1 MAVQPLGQ
9 LPAGSPV
16 VVDANIFVYSAN
28 ATSNECAEL
37 LERCARREVR
47 GVTTFEALAE
57 VSHRLMLEDALA
69 SGVIQRGNASNLRRL
84 RKSIPN
90 LRGFWPSVEKIFS
103 MNLMILELDELRFRR
118 AQVMRERHGLLTNDS
133 LILAAA
139 DSYGITCLATRD
151 DDFDDVPWLTVY
163 KPGDIP

>member
-1 MAVQPLGQ
+1 M
-9 LPAGSPV
+9 
-16 VVDANIFVYSAN
+16 
-28 ATSNECAEL
+28 
-37 LERCARREVR
+37 
-47 GVTTFEALAE
+47 TTFEALAE
-57 VSHRLMLEDALA
+57 VNHRLMLEDAVA
-69 SGVIQRGNASNLRRL
+69 AGIIQRGNASNLRRL

-90 LRGFWPSVEKIFS
+90 LRGYWPSVEKIFS

-118 AQVMRERHGLLTNDS
+118 AQVMRERYGLLTNDS

>member
-16 VVDANIFVYSAN
+16 VVDANIFVYAAN

-37 LERCARREVR
+37 LERCARQEVR
-47 GVTTFEALAE
+47 GVTTLEVLAE
-57 VSHRLMLEDALA
+57 VNHRLMLEDAVA
-69 SGVIQRGNASNLRRL
+69 AGIIQRENASNLRRL

-90 LRGFWPSVEKIFS
+90 LKAYWPSVERIF

-118 AQVMRERHGLLTNDS
+118 AQVMREHYGLLTNDS

-139 DSYGITCLATRD
+139 DLYGINCLATRD

>member
-1 MAVQPLGQ
+1 MPVQLLGQ

-16 VVDANIFVYSAN
+16 VVDANIFVYAAN
-28 ATSNECAEL
+28 ATSNQCVDL
-37 LERCARREVR
+37 RERCARRDVR

-57 VSHRLMLEDALA
+57 VNHRLMLEDAVA
-69 SGVIQRGNASNLRRL
+69 AGIIQRGNASNLRRL

-90 LRGFWPSVEKIFS
+90 LKVYWPSVEKIFG

-118 AQVMRERHGLLTNDS
+118 AQFMRERHGLLTNDS

-139 DSYGITCLATRD
+139 DSYGITSLATRD
-151 DDFDDVPWLTVY
+151 DDFDDVQWLTVY